1 VTLVP
6 APQRPV
12 SGERTAQG
20 MAKPKNVL
28 FIMFDQLRWDY
39 LSCYGHPHL
48 QTPNID
54 RLAEKGVRFTR
65 AYIQSPICGSSRM
78 STYTGRYVHS
88 HGASWNG
95 IPLKVGEITMGD
107 HLRKAGMDCFLVGKT
122 HMRADEEGMAR
133 LGLEPDSLVGARV
146 SECGF
151 DVFER
156 DDGMLPEGPDGSYD
170 PDGAREYN
178 TWLRAKG
185 YESDNPWHD
194 FANSGLDA
202 EGNVLSGWFLKNSR
216 EPANIAEAD
225 SETPYLTGRGMEFM
239 QGHEGPWCCHL
250 SYIKPHW
257 PYIVPEPYASMF
269 GPEHVKPVVR
279 SDAERQHAHP
289 MFKAF
294 MDTKVGEAF
303 SRQDVREAVIPAYMG
318 LIKQADDQMGRLFA
332 WLEETGRMD
341 DTMIVLTSDHG
352 DFLGDH
358 WMGEKTFFHDTST
371 RVPLIIYDPSAQAD
385 ATRGT
390 TCDALVESIDLAPT
404 FVEVAGGAPATH
416 ILEGESLLPI
426 LRGERTETRRDYVI
440 CEYDFSATP
449 VAHLNDIAVRDAV
462 MFMVADKRWKLIHFE
477 GGHRS
482 MLFDLVADPQELTDL
497 GDSDI
502 HAEIIADMYDKL
514 FTWTRRPSQ
523 RTTRSEEQLIEMRT
537 KTRKRGVVIGIYDEN
552 DTPLDLTVKY
562 RGRTAPDMKAGP
574 SG

>member
-1 VTLVP
+1 
-6 APQRPV
+6 
-12 SGERTAQG
+12 

-48 QTPNID
+48 DTPNID

-107 HLRKAGMDCFLVGKT
+107 HLRKAGMDCYLVGKT

-133 LGLEPDSLVGARV
+133 LGLEPDSLIGARV

-178 TWLRAKG
+178 KWLRAKG

-216 EPANIAEAD
+216 EPANIAEQD

-239 QGHEGPWCCHL
+239 QGHDGPWCCHL

-269 GPEHVKPVVR
+269 GPEHVQPVIR

-289 MFKAF
+289 LFKAF

-303 SRQDVREAVIPAYMG
+303 SRQDVRETVIPAYMG

-332 WLEETGRMD
+332 WLEETGRME

-371 RVPLIIYDPSAQAD
+371 RVPLIIYDPSPEAD

-390 TCDALVESIDLAPT
+390 TCDALVEAIDLAPT
-404 FVEVAGGAPATH
+404 FVEVAGGAPAYH

-426 LRGERTETRRDYVI
+426 LRGERTETKRDFVI

-449 VAHLNDIAVRDAV
+449 VAHMNDIPVRDAV

-477 GGHRS
+477 GGHRP

-502 HAEIIADMYDKL
+502 HAEIITTMYDKL
-514 FTWTRRPSQ
+514 FAWTRRASQ

-574 SG
+574 RG

>member
-1 VTLVP
+1 
-6 APQRPV
+6 
-12 SGERTAQG
+12 
-20 MAKPKNVL
+20 MADPKNIL

-39 LSCYGHPHL
+39 LSCYGHPTL
-48 QTPNID
+48 ETPNID
-54 RLAEKGVRFTR
+54 RLARMGVRFDR

-95 IPLKVGEITMGD
+95 IPLKVGEMTMGD
-107 HLRKAGMDCFLVGKT
+107 HLRKAGMGCYLVGKT

-133 LGLEPDSLVGARV
+133 LGLAPDSIIGARV

-170 PDGAREYN
+170 PDGAKHYNEY
-178 TWLRAKG
+178 LRAKG
-185 YESDNPWHD
+185 YASDNPWHD

-202 EGNVLSGWFLKNSR
+202 DGNVLSGWFLKNST
-216 EPANIAEAD
+216 EPANIAEED
-225 SETPYLTGRGMEFM
+225 SETPYLTGRGMAFM
-239 QGHEGPWCCHL
+239 EGHEGPWCCHL

-257 PYIVPEPYASMF
+257 PYIVPEPYASMY
-269 GPEHVKPVVR
+269 GPEDVVPVVR

-289 MFKAF
+289 IFKAF
-294 MDTKVGEAF
+294 MDTKVGETF
-303 SRQDVREAVIPAYMG
+303 SRQEVREAVIPAYMG

-371 RVPLIIYDPSAQAD
+371 RVPLIIYDPSPRAD

-390 TCDALVESIDLAPT
+390 VCDALVECIDLAPT
-404 FVEVAGGAPATH
+404 FVEVAGDSPAYH

-426 LRGERTETRRDYVI
+426 LRGDRTDTLREYVI

-449 VAHLNDIAVRDAV
+449 VAHLNDISVRDAV

-477 GGHRS
+477 GGHRP
-482 MLFDLVADPQELTDL
+482 MLFDMQADPQELTDL
-497 GDSDI
+497 GDSAS
-502 HAEIIADMYDKL
+502 HADVIAAMYDKL
-514 FTWTRRPSQ
+514 FEWTRRQSQ

-537 KTRKRGVVIGIYDEN
+537 KTRKRGVVIGVYDEN
-552 DTPLDLTVKY
+552 DTPLELTVHY
-562 RGRTAPDMKAGP
+562 RGRKAPDKRTG
-574 SG
+574 